1 MRTASC
7 RFIVLVVLSLLIA
20 APTQAKRKGEAARA
34 YDEGERLYK
43 ETDYEGAI
51 KAFTRSH
58 SLHPHYLITCNIA
71 RCHERLSDMVKAAES
86 YRRCL
91 TEGGGASG
99 QAAAIRKAME
109 SVETQIAWIRITT
122 SGGHGTAYVDGKRF
136 GATPKRVALN
146 PGTHRIEVRRKGAQP
161 AVATIEADIG
171 EKRTVELTPKA
182 KAATAATVDPT
193 QEEESGEG
201 DEGDGDG
208 DGDGQTGDGT
218 EEDEPRGLSQLW
230 FWSAAAVTVGLAI
243 VGTVFGVQTLEA
255 NDAYNEEPTEAGY
268 NDVIDKRLLT
278 NVFLGLAL
286 GVAATSTVLF
296 FYTDFSGGKQSADL
310 GGPQQGMTLGLG
322 LAGRF

>member
-1 MRTASC
+1 MRTVRC
-7 RFIVLVVLSLLIA
+7 RSIVLVVLSLLIA

-34 YDEGERLYK
+34 YDKGERLYK

-51 KAFTRSH
+51 KAFKRSH

-91 TEGGGASG
+91 SEGGGASD

-109 SVETQIAWIRITT
+109 AVETQIAWIRITT
-122 SGGHGTAYVDGKRF
+122 SGGHGTAYVDGERL
-136 GATPKRVALN
+136 GATPRRVALN
-146 PGTHRIEVRRKGAQP
+146 PGTHRIEVRRRGAQP
-161 AVATIEADIG
+161 AVETIEADIG

-182 KAATAATVDPT
+182 ATATKVDPT

-201 DEGDGDG
+201 DGDGDG
-208 DGDGQTGDGT
+208 DEQTGGGNG
-218 EEDEPRGLSQLW
+218 EDDPRGLSQVW
-230 FWSAAAVTVGLAI
+230 FWSATAVTVGLAI
-243 VGTVFGVQTLEA
+243 VATVFGVQTLEA
-255 NDAYNEEPTEAGY
+255 NDAYIEDPTEAAY

-286 GVAATSTVLF
+286 GAAATSTVLF

-310 GGPQQGMTLGLG
+310 GGPRRGMTLGLG
-322 LAGRF
+322 LTGRF